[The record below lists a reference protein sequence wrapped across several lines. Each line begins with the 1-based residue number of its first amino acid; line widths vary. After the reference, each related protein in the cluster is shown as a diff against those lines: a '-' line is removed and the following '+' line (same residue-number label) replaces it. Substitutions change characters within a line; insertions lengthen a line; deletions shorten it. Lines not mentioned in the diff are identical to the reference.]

1 MEETS
6 MKPQRRTVTR
16 GLVLAIAAL
25 ALPPLA
31 HAQAPAGYPNKPIR
45 FIVPYNAGGLPDTVA
60 RVIAQRLQDKL
71 GQSVVVENKP
81 GANGAVAAAAIAQGP
96 ADGYTFLVTDGSMF
110 SINPK
115 IYKKLDYDPAKDFIP
130 VALVARA
137 PLFLAAVPGLPAS
150 SLKDFIDY
158 AKANPGKVNYGS
170 SGIGSTHHLTMEAIK
185 AEYKLDIVH
194 VPFKGTGQSVPA
206 LVGGQV
212 EVLWSAYPSLA
223 GFVKDNRVKLL
234 ATNGGKRSSQAPDVP
249 AVAEMITGFDFA
261 PIVGVLAP
269 AGTPKGIV
277 DKIGAEVV
285 AVTKMPETQKQLAAS
300 GVETVGG
307 GPDEYAK
314 AIADENGRM
323 AKAIQAAG
331 IKAE

>member
-1 MEETS
+1 
-6 MKPQRRTVTR
+6 
-16 GLVLAIAAL
+16 
-25 ALPPLA
+25 LPSVAP
-31 HAQAPAGYPNKPIR
+31 AQAPAGYPAKSIR
-45 FIVPYNAGGLPDTVA
+45 FVVPYAPGGLPDTVA
-60 RVIAQRLQDKL
+60 RVIAQRLQDRI
-71 GQSVVVENKP
+71 GQTVVVENKP

-115 IYKKLDYDPAKDFIP
+115 IYAKLDYNPSRDFIP
-130 VALVARA
+130 VALIARA
-137 PLFLAAVPGLPAS
+137 PLFLAAVPNLPAS
-150 SLKDFIDY
+150 SLKDFIAY

-223 GFVKDNRVKLL
+223 GFVKDNRVKFL
-234 ATNGGKRSSQAPDVP
+234 ATNAARRSPLAPDTP
-249 AVAEMITGFDFA
+249 AVAEMIAGFDFA
-261 PIVGVLAP
+261 PIVGILAP

-277 DKIGAEVV
+277 DKVAAEVV
-285 AVTKMPETQKQLAAS
+285 AVTKSPDTQKQLAGS
-300 GVETVGG
+300 GIEAVGG
-307 GPDEYAK
+307 GSDEYAK
-314 AIADENGRM
+314 AIADENARM
-323 AKAIQAAG
+323 GKAIEAAG
-331 IKAE
+331 IKPE